1 MSKTDRII
9 RATGKKTPM
18 RLVLVDITET
28 MNIIGK
34 KHNASAYSL
43 KLLAETAIG
52 SLFLSSSLK
61 FQGTVC
67 LKIIFS
73 GDISFVQADTTPQGL
88 IRAMIPQNEIQKNKH
103 FEPALLHQSVEVIKL
118 NDKGKRLQESV
129 VEAAGESIGRNI
141 AAYLLQSEQTRSAV
155 GIEAQINANDPTKLD
170 YAVGFM
176 VEAFPDLED
185 RDIAIM
191 EQVVLNLPPF
201 LKMFNSENG
210 YFSLPTL
217 LDQLAGPYDIEVVKE
232 IEPSFYCP
240 CSKVRTLS
248 SLSTLSNDDLEHLIA
263 DKQDLEIICDFCREK
278 YIISPEDIE
287 DILKNRKK

>member
-201 LKMFNSENG
+201 LKMFNTENG
-210 YFSLPTL
+210 FFSLNTL

-278 YIISPEDIE
+278 YIITPEDIE